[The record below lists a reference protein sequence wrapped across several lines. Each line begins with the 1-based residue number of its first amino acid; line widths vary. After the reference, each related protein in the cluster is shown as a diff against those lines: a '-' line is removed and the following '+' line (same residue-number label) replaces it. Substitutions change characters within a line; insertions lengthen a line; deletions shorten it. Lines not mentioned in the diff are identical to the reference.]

1 MITGGN
7 YAIRPLFE
15 EVNNQPVS
23 RGWEIVRLLAE
34 DDGTIYAKKIGTVD
48 TPIMGVSSLTLV
60 QFILACHGDKVAS
73 MVEEE
78 CRHVTGPSSDEEW
91 DAPRHAVES

>member
-23 RGWEIVRLLAE
+23 RGWEIVHLLAE
-34 DDGTIYAKKIGTVD
+34 DDGTIYGKKVGSVD

-60 QFILACHGDKVAS
+60 QFILACHGDQVAS
-73 MVEEE
+73 MAEKSS
-78 CRHVTGPSSDEEW
+78 RDSGGPPSDAER
-91 DAPRHAVES
+91 DASRQAVEP